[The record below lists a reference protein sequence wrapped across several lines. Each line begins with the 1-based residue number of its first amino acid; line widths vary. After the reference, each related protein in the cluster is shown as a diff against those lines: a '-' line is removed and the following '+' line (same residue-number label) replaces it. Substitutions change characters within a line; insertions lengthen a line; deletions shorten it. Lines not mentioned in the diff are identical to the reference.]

1 MELLTPTLAIVL
13 GFVALVWG
21 ADRFVMGAAATAR
34 NLGVSPL
41 VIGLTIVGFGTS
53 APEMLVSS
61 VAALEG
67 AAGLSVGTAIGSHL
81 TNVALVLGVA
91 ALVSPLQVPQ
101 DVLSRELPVML
112 LVMLGAGVL
121 LLDGHLGRVDGVLLL
136 AGMVAMVGVVV
147 REGLRSRDRHGEVA
161 ASDAEGL
168 APPMGQGVAL
178 LWLLAGL
185 GVLLAGSNAL
195 VWGATTVARHYG
207 VSELVIGLTIVDFG
221 TSLPELAATVVAAQ
235 KKEHEIAVGNVIGS
249 NLFNTLGVLGLP
261 GVIRPGPIE
270 ASVMSR
276 DYPVMLGVGV
286 LLFVLAR
293 AFRPYQHI
301 NRAEGAT
308 LVACFVSWLVWIYL
322 ETTGVVCALG
332 AKTRSRPAALTTAAP
347 RAAHIVGALPKT
359 STSPSIPST
368 GAA

>member
-41 VIGLTIVGFGTS
+41 VIGLTIVGFSTS

-67 AAGLSVGTAIGSHL
+67 AAGLSVGNAIGSNI

-221 TSLPELAATVVAAQ
+221 TSLPELAATVVAG
-235 KKEHEIAVGNVIGS
+235 HGVAVGPALWALALNAGEVLVLAAVAL
-249 NLFNTLGVLGLP
+249 LFSSFSTPFLTGLLTLGVWLVGRSAGSMGTMESPLLPEAVRSLRHGLAR
-261 GVIRPGPIE
+261 GVPN
-270 ASVMSR
+270 
-276 DYPVMLGVGV
+276 YQ
-286 LLFVLAR
+286 LFVPGRLAR
-293 AFRPYQHI
+293 VAGPMNDPATYVVTSLLYALAYAAVLMAAAAARFRRRDFP
-301 NRAEGAT
+301 
-308 LVACFVSWLVWIYL
+308 
-322 ETTGVVCALG
+322 
-332 AKTRSRPAALTTAAP
+332 
-347 RAAHIVGALPKT
+347 
-359 STSPSIPST
+359 
-368 GAA
+368 

>member
-1 MELLTPTLAIVL
+1 MELLTPTLAIAL

-67 AAGLSVGTAIGSHL
+67 AAGLSVGNAIGSNI

-112 LVMLGAGVL
+112 LVMLVAAGL
-121 LLDGHLGRVDGVLLL
+121 LSDGHLGRADGAGLL
-136 AGMVAMVGVVV
+136 AGMVLMVAFVV
-147 REGLRSRDRHGEVA
+147 REGLRSRDRHGDA
-161 ASDAEGL
+161 ASPEDADL
-168 APPMGQGVAL
+168 PRPMRTGVAL

-185 GVLLAGSNAL
+185 AVLLVGSRGL
-195 VWGATTVARHYG
+195 VWGATTVARHFG
-207 VSELVIGLTIVDFG
+207 VSELVIGLTIVAFG
-221 TSLPELAATVVAAQ
+221 TSLPELAATVMAAR
-235 KKEHEIAVGNVIGS
+235 KNEHEIAVGNVIGS

-261 GVIRPGPIE
+261 GVIRPGPVD
-270 ASVMSR
+270 ANVMQR
-276 DYPVMLGVGV
+276 DVPVMLGVSV

-293 AFRPYQHI
+293 TFRPYQHI
-301 NRAEGAT
+301 NRLEGAA
-308 LVACFVSWLVWIYL
+308 LVACFLGWLLWIYL
-322 ETTGVVCALG
+322 ETAG
-332 AKTRSRPAALTTAAP
+332 A
-347 RAAHIVGALPKT
+347 V
-359 STSPSIPST
+359 
-368 GAA
+368 